1 MAVEL
6 KQVPNL
12 RLFQNEMALGLPGD
26 AADTLHN
33 FILCRL
39 PKPETALADA
49 ARHHF
54 AKPGK
59 MLRAKMALRAA
70 KILKIDMPRRCIGLL
85 LSKFYTMPRSFT
97 MIFVMAI
104 NCGVGA
110 CRFGPSM
117 DAMSL

>member
-1 MAVEL
+1 MAGDL
-6 KQVPNL
+6 RQVPNL
-12 RLFQNEMALGLPGD
+12 QLFQNELALDLPGD

-39 PKPETALADA
+39 PKPDTSLAEA

-70 KILKIDMPRRCIGLL
+70 KILKIDAAAALHWA
-85 LSKFYTMPRSFT
+85 
-97 MIFVMAI
+97 VAI
-104 NCGVGA
+104 EVLHNA
-110 CRFGPSM
+110 
-117 DAMSL
+117 SLIHDDICDGD